1 MKALQNP
8 KILGSLLV
16 GSVGAQQAN
25 EIQNQLS
32 LGNISLDDVYD
43 TLINFASSPAVSII
57 NEMQTTPSGEVYA
70 PDQEQIDAER
80 KFNEEL
86 NKKITTA
93 SETPKADILIT
104 PDVQETFEPLI
115 TLPPEFKLDQEG
127 FTPAPE
133 VKPSDYIM
141 KSEEKKTDLK
151 PNEKIFNQIAGVK
164 NHTVERDP
172 NDLFLEGWEKMIFP
186 SPKQI
191 GSIGNYAVAIDPM
204 KRSDNNFLLVKDGKV
219 HATLELATAMGQD
232 KVLELDAIGVPAEM
246 QGQGIAKDVLNEL
259 FKLADANGVTIQ
271 GVAQPFGNK
280 ALNKKQLISFY
291 KNMGFEVRGDEITRK
306 PVIAEEKS
314 SLVPPID
321 FSVIPEN
328 TPISVK
334 PVPKKVAVDKGLSE
348 NEGVYM
354 ANVDGQNVDLKNKT
368 FNTANISVTPEGI
381 PKFDVQNAINRDIE
395 KVPGS
400 KLTKVNLFKKSAGW
414 KWLDKPE
421 GGNDSFLV
429 SVEQGGKHYYTLDT
443 NMTADTQLKYYPNE
457 KSEPR
462 LRPTAYDDLV
472 LGNKVGEIDVRGKKH
487 PVYDSIEVSSPKQA
501 VGADVTPKIEMINVP
516 EKSQK
521 DFFETS
527 YEYDTYDG
535 RIEDME
541 YRYHGGVGDLG
552 DNQAAKTIQKIDGYD
567 DYVMYLQEQAENFL
581 GPEFKGFRITNTK
594 EVMQLLNKQNKNK
607 IKSFTLNPKQA
618 VKFGYFANEA
628 FMDSITTQPRGDLL
642 IIESPIKSTSLVM
655 RGRSEEAEVVSNTAR
670 TSIKQSRIYNPYT
683 GEVVYEPTE
692 GPLVG
697 TQPHQFETLIRTES
711 DIAPFISDLQSKYT
725 KTDVTPKTVYSPQ
738 DSILKD
744 EIRPVLTKD
753 LLKPQYLNKLK
764 EDDDI
769 SCGQCY
775 AASEA
780 AFHMY
785 GKDNG
790 FKSYVLNSKTFP
802 EGLDEGDTHWFL
814 KNKEGEIIDPTAEQ
828 FGDITIPYD
837 KGKGTGFLTKNPSN
851 AAQQIIDRV
860 NQNNAQILSGAD
872 FISQDIK
879 ITGSGKNNKILVN
892 DILTFLDKGK
902 KRDLY
907 NPEDFKAAVNEAVS
921 EIEYQLAQDITGK
934 GWYDEDIEKSM
945 GILEKIN
952 PKVIEDPLL
961 KELSL
966 FLTGISS
973 AMTPVGGDFK
983 IAIQMI
989 NNFTETG
996 ILPSTNPVT
1005 GKQWNRNTNLKRQID
1020 FAQKLIDQKGLE
1032 GFMSFLFDPI
1042 SRREINTLRKELAN
1056 LGPIDP
1062 KLDIKSGE
1070 TIGIDD
1076 KNMFGTDAFGPK
1088 LGPFLA
1094 NLHGQSDNN
1103 VIDIWNVRGMNRRFG
1118 NMFIRDQEG
1127 NILTN
1132 KEGNIMVADQ
1142 PRSQKER
1149 AQFIRFMN
1157 EVASLTN
1164 LSVRDAQA
1172 ILWYYEQGLY
1182 TKLGVP
1188 SEPKKYSEVAEKF
1201 LEEQSNVSQGS
1212 LSSSDGIKNKINV
1225 PKKKQG
1231 GYVIPLPKIDML

>member
-306 PVIAEEKS
+306 PVTVEEKS
-314 SLVPPID
+314 SLVPSID

-328 TPISVK
+328 TSISVK

-368 FNTANISVTPEGI
+368 FNTANISVTPDGI

-414 KWLDKPE
+414 KWLDKPQ
-421 GGNDSFLV
+421 GGNDNFLV

-462 LRPTAYDDLV
+462 LRPTAYDDLI

-501 VGADVTPKIEMINVP
+501 VGADVTPK
-516 EKSQK
+516 
-521 DFFETS
+521 
-527 YEYDTYDG
+527 
-535 RIEDME
+535 
-541 YRYHGGVGDLG
+541 
-552 DNQAAKTIQKIDGYD
+552 
-567 DYVMYLQEQAENFL
+567 
-581 GPEFKGFRITNTK
+581 
-594 EVMQLLNKQNKNK
+594 
-607 IKSFTLNPKQA
+607 
-618 VKFGYFANEA
+618 
-628 FMDSITTQPRGDLL
+628 
-642 IIESPIKSTSLVM
+642 
-655 RGRSEEAEVVSNTAR
+655 
-670 TSIKQSRIYNPYT
+670 
-683 GEVVYEPTE
+683 
-692 GPLVG
+692 
-697 TQPHQFETLIRTES
+697 
-711 DIAPFISDLQSKYT
+711 
-725 KTDVTPKTVYSPQ
+725 TVYSPQ
-738 DSILKD
+738 DSVLKD

-860 NQNNAQILSGAD
+860 NQNNAQILSGAE
-872 FISQDIK
+872 FVSNATKIK
-879 ITGSGKNNKILVN
+879 DKNVKIP
-892 DILTFLDKGK
+892 DILEFLDKGK
-902 KRDLY
+902 KRDIF
-907 NPEDFKAAVNEAVS
+907 NEEDYKAMLDEGLQ
-921 EIEYQLAQDITGK
+921 EINYQLQQEVTGE
-934 GWYDEDIEKSM
+934 GWYDEGVREAMEIAP
-945 GILEKIN
+945 KIN
-952 PKVIEDPLL
+952 PKFADNPDLKDLL
-961 KELSL
+961 I
-966 FLTGISS
+966 FTTAIASS
-973 AMTPVGGDFK
+973 GVNVGSDFK
-983 IAIQMI
+983 VALQVADIYAD
-989 NNFTETG
+989 TG
-996 ILPSTNPVT
+996 EIPLTNP
-1005 GKQWNRNTNLKRQID
+1005 KTNLGWTQRGTNLAKQLNLANNYI
-1020 FAQKLIDQKGLE
+1020 QENGLPA
-1032 GFMSFLFDPI
+1032 FLEFLH
-1042 SRREINTLRKELAN
+1042 SEMTGREIQNFRKEYGD
-1056 LGPIDP
+1056 LGPSKGVTMDRIY
-1062 KLDIKSGE
+1062 SGHR
-1070 TIGIDD
+1070 
-1076 KNMFGTDAFGPK
+1076 AFGPK
-1088 LGPFLA
+1088 IGEFMA
-1094 NLHGQSDNN
+1094 NLYGTDDNN
-1103 VIDIWNVRGMNRRFG
+1103 VTDMWNIRGMNRLMG
-1118 NMFIRDQEG
+1118 NSMYLRDSDGKIMTDKDGKIMENTG
-1127 NILTN
+1127 SPTKEFKNIFDKYMTDL
-1132 KEGNIMVADQ
+1132 
-1142 PRSQKER
+1142 S
-1149 AQFIRFMN
+1149 
-1157 EVASLTN
+1157 N
-1164 LSVRDAQA
+1164 LIGKSVRDTQA
-1172 ILWYYEQGLY
+1172 IRWYLEQGLY
-1182 TKLGVP
+1182 TALGVR
-1188 SEPKKYSEVAEKF
+1188 SVPKDYGTAAQEVLDQKLKTE
-1201 LEEQSNVSQGS
+1201 
-1212 LSSSDGIKNKINV
+1212 SDGTIRSSETSNIKGTSPTKKAQGGSISIPQRRSLVNDGLVDINTIIGKINY
-1225 PKKKQG
+1225 G
-1231 GYVIPLPKIDML
+1231 N

>member
-1 MKALQNP
+1 MIQGLPISILRQAASNP
-8 KILGSLLV
+8 KILGPLLISTVGAQRADEILNALSNNQIPFDDVLNILV
-16 GSVGAQQAN
+16 GSPISSVVNQMGSVDTPDGVYLGPTQEDLDRARKES
-25 EIQNQLS
+25 EI
-32 LGNISLDDVYD
+32 
-43 TLINFASSPAVSII
+43 
-57 NEMQTTPSGEVYA
+57 
-70 PDQEQIDAER
+70 
-80 KFNEEL
+80 L
-86 NKKITTA
+86 NKPI
-93 SETPKADILIT
+93 STPIPEEKKVTVDDIGFT
-104 PDVQETFEPLI
+104 QVEQDYEPII
-115 TLPPEFKLDQEG
+115 TLPPEFKLDQGG
-127 FTPAPE
+127 FTPLPD

-141 KSEEKKTDLK
+141 TAEETKGGKKEELK

-501 VGADVTPKIEMINVP
+501 VGA
-516 EKSQK
+516 
-521 DFFETS
+521 
-527 YEYDTYDG
+527 
-535 RIEDME
+535 
-541 YRYHGGVGDLG
+541 
-552 DNQAAKTIQKIDGYD
+552 
-567 DYVMYLQEQAENFL
+567 
-581 GPEFKGFRITNTK
+581 
-594 EVMQLLNKQNKNK
+594 
-607 IKSFTLNPKQA
+607 
-618 VKFGYFANEA
+618 
-628 FMDSITTQPRGDLL
+628 
-642 IIESPIKSTSLVM
+642 
-655 RGRSEEAEVVSNTAR
+655 
-670 TSIKQSRIYNPYT
+670 
-683 GEVVYEPTE
+683 
-692 GPLVG
+692 
-697 TQPHQFETLIRTES
+697 
-711 DIAPFISDLQSKYT
+711 
-725 KTDVTPKTVYSPQ
+725 DVTPKTVYSPQ

-1127 NILTN
+1127 NVLTN

-1231 GYVIPLPKIDML
+1231 GYVVPLPKIDML